1 MSATRVPLSS
11 FWRDISFSA
20 CTSCWHFGDT
30 LLCEAGMWHIKCLS
44 SNPFSPQVSYISS
57 SNSYVYQ
64 GVVTGKGF
72 GQFGLQRLG
81 EWVVHL
87 VTETCDRVISWEDF
101 VFLWISIR
109 KKMSLEMYVMSL
121 SSYSIHCGGFHLSVK
136 CKYSLGSCVCEASK
150 RQTQMTSVYT
160 NHTLTFINS

>member
-30 LLCEAGMWHIKCLS
+30 LLCEAGMWHIKRLS
-44 SNPFSPQVSYISS
+44 SKPFSPQVSYISS

-87 VTETCDRVISWEDF
+87 VTETRSGLLGRFCFSLDF
-101 VFLWISIR
+101 YS
-109 KKMSLEMYVMSL
+109 KKMSLEMYVISL

-136 CKYSLGSCVCEASK
+136 CKYSLGSCACEASK